1 MAASECGT
9 TPHLG
14 LASPAPRRGSHATA
28 EAASSASVVLHFPRR
43 PVPRN
48 RLSMRDRMEVLQ
60 WADRSAQH
68 GFTRLVFDSASEHSG
83 HEPGD
88 YILIYARGALW
99 ASWGIGCTD
108 SGLTLWNA
116 TTGVTIGRYGSMA
129 DALCAVMTAAGRL

>member
-1 MAASECGT
+1 MATSECGT
-9 TPHLG
+9 KPRLR
-14 LASPAPRRGSHATA
+14 LAGPTAQPGVRDAGDAAPAL
-28 EAASSASVVLHFPRR
+28 VLRFPGA
-43 PVPRN
+43 PAPRN
-48 RLSMRDRMEVLQ
+48 RLSMRDRMELLR

-68 GFTRLVFDSASEHSG
+68 GFTRLLFDSASEHSG

-116 TTGVTIGRYGSMA
+116 TSGVTIGRYGSMTE
-129 DALCAVMTAAGRL
+129 ALCAMMMAADRR